1 MCAIAQR
8 VYDEA
13 QRTLK
18 VKKSLIH
25 EQTGHHEVDMA
36 YENDADI
43 ATRKVCG
50 TIFLNAHHKVEKAT
64 NRYYAKLLMN
74 YLTRDRHK
82 NSSLMQM
89 YVLFAKIQT

>member
-13 QRTLK
+13 ERTLK
-18 VKKSLIH
+18 VKKSLFY
-25 EQTGHHEVDMA
+25 EQTGQHEVDMA

-50 TIFLNAHHKVEKAT
+50 TIF
-64 NRYYAKLLMN
+64 
-74 YLTRDRHK
+74 
-82 NSSLMQM
+82 
-89 YVLFAKIQT
+89 